1 MLDQKHEQ
9 VHGVTFKPDCLP
21 APAQLVGAYIELEI
35 AKADNWMRIR
45 LRHSW
50 YFGGA
55 EILSCLQLQK
65 NSRLTSASLYGHRPW
80 WDGSISGIT
89 CGAKWTRVRKVLQL
103 LNNCQSQVTP
113 STGEAGRFKAGHSEE
128 AL

>member
-1 MLDQKHEQ
+1 M
-9 VHGVTFKPDCLP
+9 TFKPDCLP

-55 EILSCLQLQK
+55 EILSCLPATEKLQI
-65 NSRLTSASLYGHRPW
+65 NFSLSLWSSPVVGWQYLRNH
-80 WDGSISGIT
+80 
-89 CGAKWTRVRKVLQL
+89 LQRE
-103 LNNCQSQVTP
+103 VDA
-113 STGEAGRFKAGHSEE
+113 GEKRFAV
-128 AL
+128 A